1 MSDDIWKTTAEQ
13 PPHTVANHWH
23 AQICTGLVKS
33 RPKLTTGSTVP
44 TGRQDAP
51 APYPQSLPVCGNPSG
66 LLSPVLHVDGQHYVA
81 LAAANPNGNSHV
93 RMLGNNVF
101 SVEAGEL
108 DSTENFTS
116 QGRLLTTGNSS
127 DGVEGINQNSD
138 SDFNNLIVTVNFSL
152 QQMI

>member
-1 MSDDIWKTTAEQ
+1 M
-13 PPHTVANHWH
+13 
-23 AQICTGLVKS
+23 
-33 RPKLTTGSTVP
+33 
-44 TGRQDAP
+44 
-51 APYPQSLPVCGNPSG
+51 
-66 LLSPVLHVDGQHYVA
+66 LHVDGQHYVA

-116 QGRLLTTGNSS
+116 QGRLLTTDNSS
-127 DGVEGINQNSD
+127 DGVESINQNSD
-138 SDFNNLIVTVNFSL
+138 SDFNDLIVTVNFSL